1 MRCRRN
7 WRRIYAKWSMRPA
20 LMKMTTPAAKK
31 MTTMKS
37 QTYEAV
43 PHDVASAMEPV
54 TRGMVIQDR
63 QELVGRAR
71 GPVEDRTST
80 SSWS

>member
-1 MRCRRN
+1 MPEELAQDLREMV
-7 WRRIYAKWSMRPA
+7 MRPA

-31 MTTMKS
+31 TTTMKS

-71 GPVEDRTST
+71 GPVEDGTT
-80 SSWS
+80 ASSSS